1 MTTIPVPLGFYIDSA
16 DAAVHEKWLPTG
28 IFRGVTTNPTLLR
41 NAAVRLADVPTLYAR
56 SRELGAS
63 EFFVQTW
70 GAGAEE
76 LYAHAQRIRDMAPE
90 AIIKV
95 PTTAP
100 GAQAASRLRAAGV
113 PVLMTAVYSAGQALV
128 AAALGAE
135 YVAPYF
141 NRMFLAGRDA
151 AAEIS
156 HMTSA
161 IAQDGSGPLVVA
173 ASIKSAQH
181 VVALAGLGVR
191 RFTISPEVIA
201 ELFTDDLAAGAVE
214 AFEAHMAD
222 VL

>member
-1 MTTIPVPLGFYIDSA
+1 MTTPVPLGFYIDSA
-16 DAAVHEKWLPTG
+16 DVAVHETWLPTG

-41 NAAVRLADVPTLYAR
+41 DAAVRLADVPTLYAR

-63 EFFVQTW
+63 EVFVQTW

-76 LYAHAQRIRDMAPE
+76 LYAHAQRIREMAPE

-95 PTTAP
+95 PATQA
-100 GAQAASRLRAAGV
+100 GAQAASRLRAAGI
-113 PVLMTAVYSAGQALV
+113 PVLMTAVYSARQALV

-151 AAEIS
+151 TAEIAR
-156 HMTSA
+156 MTRA

-181 VVALAGLGVR
+181 LVALADLGVR
-191 RFTISPEVIA
+191 RFTISPEVIS
-201 ELFTDDLAAGAVE
+201 ELFTDELATDAVDV
-214 AFEAHMAD
+214 FETHMAD